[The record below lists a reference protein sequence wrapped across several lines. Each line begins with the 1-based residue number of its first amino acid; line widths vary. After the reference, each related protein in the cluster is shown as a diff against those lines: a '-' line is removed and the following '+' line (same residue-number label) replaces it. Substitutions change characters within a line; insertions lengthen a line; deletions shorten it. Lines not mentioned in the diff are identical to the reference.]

1 MASAAEAA
9 ALGDGRGAGPVS
21 PIAAHAICLGLVALD
36 FLVRAWRI
44 QWIMG
49 GLGSRLSLRDAF
61 VLNAFGDA
69 ANALTPLRLGGEPA
83 RVAGMLRSGV
93 RLTPTLVGITLEA
106 VVSRLALITVAAWL
120 IWQYAPAWWVTA
132 GPSLRAGAASAWPWI
147 VLVLI
152 AGVLLWRYTRR
163 AVAPA
168 TRRLRRPMRRVLVYL
183 RRMPRWPLVAS
194 IPLSAIAVATRIAI
208 LPVLTLTLPSPPPLG
223 PVIFG
228 SFALL
233 YSQMVLPTPSGAG
246 VVELGFLGGAAGELG
261 EGQGWILLAWRFYT
275 NGLGVL
281 LGVWLAV
288 SIYGWP
294 VLRKVL
300 RGKAAPLTEQPDA

>member
-1 MASAAEAA
+1 M
-9 ALGDGRGAGPVS
+9 S
-21 PIAAHAICLGLVALD
+21 PLAAHATCLGLVLLD
-36 FLVRAWRI
+36 FLVRGWRI
-44 QWIMG
+44 QWVMR
-49 GLGSRLSLRDAF
+49 GLGSPLPLRGAF
-61 VLNAFGDA
+61 VVNAFGDA
-69 ANALTPLRLGGEPA
+69 ANALTPMRLGGEPA
-83 RVAGMLRSGV
+83 RVAGLLHSGA
-93 RLTPTLVGITLEA
+93 RLTAALVGVTLEA
-106 VVSRLALITVAAWL
+106 LVSRLALIAVAAWL
-120 IWQYAPAWWVTA
+120 IWRYAPAWWVTA
-132 GPSLRAGAASAWPWI
+132 GPGLMASASDAWPWI

-152 AGVLLWRYTRR
+152 AGFLLWRYTQR
-163 AVAPA
+163 AVSPA
-168 TRRLRRPMRRVLVYL
+168 ARRLRRPMRRVLVYL

-194 IPLSAIAVATRIAI
+194 AIVSLIPIATRIAI

-246 VVELGFLGGAAGELG
+246 VVELGFLGGAAGQLG
-261 EGQGWILLAWRFYT
+261 DGQGWILLAWRFYT

-288 SIYGWP
+288 HIYGWP

-300 RGKAAPLTEQPDA
+300 RGKATLTEQPGA

>member
-1 MASAAEAA
+1 MS
-9 ALGDGRGAGPVS
+9 PV
-21 PIAAHAICLGLVALD
+21 AAHAVCLGLVALD
-36 FLVRAWRI
+36 FLVRGWRI
-44 QWIMG
+44 QWIMQ
-49 GLGSRLSLRDAF
+49 GLGSRLPLRHGF
-61 VLNAFGDA
+61 VVNAFGDA

-83 RVAGMLRSGV
+83 RVAGLLRSEV
-93 RLTPTLVGITLEA
+93 RMTAVLVGITLEA
-106 VVSRLALITVAAWL
+106 VISRLVLIAVAAWL

-132 GPSLRAGAASAWPWI
+132 GPSLKAAASSAWPWI
-147 VLVLI
+147 VLALI
-152 AGVLLWRYTRR
+152 VGVLLWRYTQR
-163 AVAPA
+163 AVSPA
-168 TRRLRRPMRRVLVYL
+168 SKRLRRPMRRVLVYL
-183 RRMPRWPLVAS
+183 RRMPRWPLMAS
-194 IPLSAIAVATRIAI
+194 IPLSAIAIATRIAI

-281 LGVWLAV
+281 LGVWLAL

-294 VLRKVL
+294 ALRKVL
-300 RGKAAPLTEQPDA
+300 GGKPGPLTEQPDA

>member
-1 MASAAEAA
+1 MS
-9 ALGDGRGAGPVS
+9 PV
-21 PIAAHAICLGLVALD
+21 AAHAICLGLVALD

-44 QWIMG
+44 QWLMQ
-49 GLGSRLSLRDAF
+49 GLGSRLPLRDGF
-61 VLNAFGDA
+61 VVNAFGDA

-93 RLTPTLVGITLEA
+93 RLTAALVGITLEA
-106 VVSRLALITVAAWL
+106 VLSRLVLIVVVAWL
-120 IWQYAPAWWVTA
+120 IWRYAPAWWATA
-132 GPSLRAGAASAWPWI
+132 GPGLLGAASSAWPWI
-147 VLVLI
+147 VLVLL
-152 AGVLLWRYTRR
+152 AGVLLWRYTQR

-194 IPLSAIAVATRIAI
+194 LPLSAIAIATRIAI
-208 LPVLTLTLPSPPPLG
+208 LPLLTLTLPNPPPLG

-275 NGLGVL
+275 NGLGL
-281 LGVWLAV
+281 FLGVWLAL

-294 VLRKVL
+294 VLRRVL
-300 RGKAAPLTEQPDA
+300 RGKPVALTEQPDA

>member
-1 MASAAEAA
+1 MSPAA
-9 ALGDGRGAGPVS
+9 AHVT
-21 PIAAHAICLGLVALD
+21 CLGLVALD
-36 FLVRAWRI
+36 FLVRGWRI
-44 QWIMG
+44 QWLMR
-49 GLGSRLSLRDAF
+49 GLGSHLPLRDAF
-61 VLNAFGDA
+61 VVNALGDA

-83 RVAGMLRSGV
+83 RVAAMLRSGV
-93 RLTPTLVGITLEA
+93 RLTAVLVGVTLEA
-106 VVSRLALITVAAWL
+106 VISRLALISVAVWL
-120 IWQYAPAWWVTA
+120 IWQYAPVWWVTA
-132 GPSLRAGAASAWPWI
+132 GPGLRSGAASAWPWI
-147 VLVLI
+147 VLILI
-152 AGVLLWRYTRR
+152 AGVLLWRYTQR
-163 AVAPA
+163 AVSPA
-168 TRRLRRPMRRVLVYL
+168 TKRLRRPMRRVLVYL

-194 IPLSAIAVATRIAI
+194 VPLSVIAIATRIAI

-281 LGVWLAV
+281 LGVWLAL

-294 VLRKVL
+294 ALRKVL
-300 RGKAAPLTEQPDA
+300 RGKSTPLTEQPDA

>member
-1 MASAAEAA
+1 M
-9 ALGDGRGAGPVS
+9 P
-21 PIAAHAICLGLVALD
+21 
-36 FLVRAWRI
+36 
-44 QWIMG
+44 
-49 GLGSRLSLRDAF
+49 LRDG
-61 VLNAFGDA
+61 VVVNAFGDA

-83 RVAGMLRSGV
+83 RVAGLLRTGV
-93 RLTPTLVGITLEA
+93 RLTAALVGITLEA
-106 VVSRLALITVAAWL
+106 VISRLVLIAGAAWL
-120 IWQYAPAWWVTA
+120 IWRYAPAWWVTA
-132 GPSLRAGAASAWPWI
+132 GPSLRAGASRAWPWL
-147 VLVLI
+147 VLVLVVGLI
-152 AGVLLWRYTRR
+152 LWRYTQR
-163 AVAPA
+163 AVSPA
-168 TRRLRRPMRRVLVYL
+168 SKRLRRPMRRVLVYL

-194 IPLSAIAVATRIAI
+194 IPLSAIAMATRIAI
-208 LPVLTLTLPSPPPLG
+208 LPVLSLTLPSPPPLG

-275 NGLGVL
+275 NGVGLV
-281 LGVWLAV
+281 LGVWLAL

-300 RGKAAPLTEQPDA
+300 RGKAVPLTELPDA

>member
-1 MASAAEAA
+1 M
-9 ALGDGRGAGPVS
+9 R
-21 PIAAHAICLGLVALD
+21 
-36 FLVRAWRI
+36 
-44 QWIMG
+44 
-49 GLGSRLSLRDAF
+49 GLGTRLSLRDAF

-83 RVAGMLRSGV
+83 RVAGMLRSRV
-93 RLTPTLVGITLEA
+93 RLTPALVGITLEA
-106 VVSRLALITVAAWL
+106 VISRLVLIAVAAWL
-120 IWQYAPAWWVTA
+120 IWEYAPAWWVTA
-132 GPSLRAGAASAWPWI
+132 GPSLQAGASKAWPWI

-152 AGVLLWRYTRR
+152 AGVVLWRYAQR
-163 AVAPA
+163 AVSPP

-183 RRMPRWPLVAS
+183 RRMPRGPLVAS
-194 IPLSAIAVATRIAI
+194 LPLSVIPIATRIAI
-208 LPVLTLTLPSPPPLG
+208 LPVLVLTLPSPPPLG
-223 PVIFG
+223 PAIFG

-261 EGQGWILLAWRFYT
+261 DGQGWILLAWRFYT
-275 NGLGVL
+275 NGVGVL
-281 LGVWLAV
+281 LGVWLAL

-300 RGKAAPLTEQPDA
+300 RGRAAPLTEQPDA

>member
-1 MASAAEAA
+1 M
-9 ALGDGRGAGPVS
+9 S
-21 PIAAHAICLGLVALD
+21 PLAAHAICLGLVALD
-36 FLVRAWRI
+36 FLVRGWRL
-44 QWIMG
+44 QWIMQ
-49 GLGSRLSLRDAF
+49 GLGSRMPLRDG
-61 VLNAFGDA
+61 VVVNAFGDA

-83 RVAGMLRSGV
+83 RVAGLLRTGV
-93 RLTPTLVGITLEA
+93 RLTAALVGITLEA
-106 VVSRLALITVAAWL
+106 VISRLVLIAGAAWL
-120 IWQYAPAWWVTA
+120 IWRYAPAWWVTA
-132 GPSLRAGAASAWPWI
+132 GPSLRAGASRAWPWL
-147 VLVLI
+147 VLVLVVGLI
-152 AGVLLWRYTRR
+152 LWRYTQR
-163 AVAPA
+163 AVSPA
-168 TRRLRRPMRRVLVYL
+168 SKRLRRPMRRVLVYL

-194 IPLSAIAVATRIAI
+194 IPLSAIAMATRIAI
-208 LPVLTLTLPSPPPLG
+208 LPVLSLTLPSPPPLG

-275 NGLGVL
+275 NGVGLV
-281 LGVWLAV
+281 LGVWLAL

-300 RGKAAPLTEQPDA
+300 RGKAVPLTELPDA

>member
-1 MASAAEAA
+1 M
-9 ALGDGRGAGPVS
+9 S
-21 PIAAHAICLGLVALD
+21 PLAAHAICLGLVVLD
-36 FLVRAWRI
+36 FLVRGWRI
-44 QWIMG
+44 QWIMQ
-49 GLGSRLSLRDAF
+49 GLGSSLRLRDAF
-61 VLNAFGDA
+61 VVNAFGDA
-69 ANALTPLRLGGEPA
+69 ANALTPMRLGGEPA
-83 RVAGMLRSGV
+83 RVAGMLHSGV
-93 RLTPTLVGITLEA
+93 RMTAALVAITLEA
-106 VVSRLALITVAAWL
+106 VISRLALIGVAAWL

-132 GPSLRAGAASAWPWI
+132 GPSLRAGASRAWPWL

-152 AGVLLWRYTRR
+152 VGVLLWRYTQR
-163 AVAPA
+163 AVSPA
-168 TRRLRRPMRRVLVYL
+168 SRRLRRPMRRVLVYL

-194 IPLSAIAVATRIAI
+194 VPFSVIPIATRIAI
-208 LPVLTLTLPSPPPLG
+208 LPVLALTLPSPPPLG

-246 VVELGFLGGAAGELG
+246 VVELGFLGGAAGQLG

-275 NGLGVL
+275 NGLGLL
-281 LGVWLAV
+281 LGVWLAL

-300 RGKAAPLTEQPDA
+300 RGKAVPLTEQPDA

>member
-1 MASAAEAA
+1 MS
-9 ALGDGRGAGPVS
+9 PV
-21 PIAAHAICLGLVALD
+21 AAHAICLGLVVLD
-36 FLVRAWRI
+36 FLVRGWRI
-44 QWIMG
+44 QWIMQ
-49 GLGSRLSLRDAF
+49 GLGSRLPLRDAF
-61 VLNAFGDA
+61 VVNAFGDA
-69 ANALTPLRLGGEPA
+69 ANALTPLRMGGEPA
-83 RVAGMLRSGV
+83 RVAGMLRTGA
-93 RLTPTLVGITLEA
+93 RMTAALVGITLEA
-106 VVSRLALITVAAWL
+106 VISRLVLIVVAAWL

-132 GPSLRAGAASAWPWI
+132 GPGLRAAASRAWPWI

-152 AGVLLWRYTRR
+152 AGVLLWRYTQR
-163 AVAPA
+163 AVSPA

-194 IPLSAIAVATRIAI
+194 LPLSVIPIASRIAI
-208 LPVLTLTLPSPPPLG
+208 LPVLVLTLPSPPPIG

-281 LGVWLAV
+281 LGVWLAL

-294 VLRKVL
+294 VLRRVL
-300 RGKAAPLTEQPDA
+300 RGKPVPLTELPDA

>member
-1 MASAAEAA
+1 
-9 ALGDGRGAGPVS
+9 VS
-21 PIAAHAICLGLVALD
+21 PLAAHALCLGLVALD
-36 FLVRAWRI
+36 FLVRGWRL
-44 QWIMG
+44 QWIMQ
-49 GLGSRLSLRDAF
+49 GLGCRVALRDGL
-61 VLNAFGDA
+61 VVNAFGDA

-83 RVAGMLRSGV
+83 RVAGLLRTGV
-93 RLTPTLVGITLEA
+93 RMTAVLVGITLEA
-106 VVSRLALITVAAWL
+106 VISRLVLIAVSAWL
-120 IWQYAPAWWVTA
+120 VWQYAPAWWVTA
-132 GPSLRAGAASAWPWI
+132 GPGLQAGASKAWPWL

-152 AGVLLWRYTRR
+152 VGLLLWRYTQR
-163 AVAPA
+163 AVSPA
-168 TRRLRRPMRRVLVYL
+168 SKRLRRPMRRVLVYL

-194 IPLSAIAVATRIAI
+194 IPLSAIAIATRIAI
-208 LPVLTLTLPSPPPLG
+208 LPVLALTLPSPPPLG

-275 NGLGVL
+275 NGLGLL
-281 LGVWLAV
+281 LGVWLAL

-294 VLRKVL
+294 VLRRVL
-300 RGKAAPLTEQPDA
+300 RGKPVPLTEPDA

>member
-1 MASAAEAA
+1 MS
-9 ALGDGRGAGPVS
+9 PV
-21 PIAAHAICLGLVALD
+21 AAHAICLSLVALD
-36 FLVRAWRI
+36 FLVRGWRL
-44 QWIMG
+44 QWIMQ
-49 GLGSRLSLRDAF
+49 GLGSRVRLRDSL
-61 VLNAFGDA
+61 VVNAFGDA

-83 RVAGMLRSGV
+83 RVAGLLRTGV
-93 RLTPTLVGITLEA
+93 RLTAVLVGITLEA
-106 VVSRLALITVAAWL
+106 VISRLVLIAVAAWL
-120 IWQYAPAWWVTA
+120 VWQYAPAWWVTA
-132 GPSLRAGAASAWPWI
+132 GPGLKAGAARAWPWL

-152 AGVLLWRYTRR
+152 VGLLLWRYTQR
-163 AVAPA
+163 AVSPA
-168 TRRLRRPMRRVLVYL
+168 SKRLRRPMRRVLVYL
-183 RRMPRWPLVAS
+183 RRMPRWPLLAS
-194 IPLSAIAVATRIAI
+194 VPLSAIAMATRIAI
-208 LPVLTLTLPSPPPLG
+208 LPVLAFTLPSPPPLG

-275 NGLGVL
+275 NGLGLL
-281 LGVWLAV
+281 LGVWLAL

-300 RGKAAPLTEQPDA
+300 RGKAVPLTEQPDA

>member
-1 MASAAEAA
+1 MS
-9 ALGDGRGAGPVS
+9 PV
-21 PIAAHAICLGLVALD
+21 AAHAICLGLVVLD
-36 FLVRAWRI
+36 FLVRGWRI
-44 QWIMG
+44 QWIMQ
-49 GLGSRLSLRDAF
+49 GLGSRLPLRDAF
-61 VLNAFGDA
+61 VVNAFGDA
-69 ANALTPLRLGGEPA
+69 ANALTPLRMGGEPA

-93 RLTPTLVGITLEA
+93 RVTAALVGITLEA
-106 VVSRLALITVAAWL
+106 VISRLVLIAVAAWL

-132 GPSLRAGAASAWPWI
+132 GPSLRAGASNAWPWI
-147 VLVLI
+147 VLILV
-152 AGVLLWRYTRR
+152 AGVLLWCYTQR
-163 AVAPA
+163 AVSPA
-168 TRRLRRPMRRVLVYL
+168 TQRLRRPMRRVLVYL

-194 IPLSAIAVATRIAI
+194 IPFSVIPIATRIAI

-223 PVIFG
+223 PAIFG

-275 NGLGVL
+275 NGLGL
-281 LGVWLAV
+281 FLGVWLAL

-294 VLRKVL
+294 VLRRVL
-300 RGKAAPLTEQPDA
+300 RGKPVALTEQPDA

>member
-1 MASAAEAA
+1 M
-9 ALGDGRGAGPVS
+9 S
-21 PIAAHAICLGLVALD
+21 PLAAHAICLGLVALD
-36 FLVRAWRI
+36 FLVRGWRL
-44 QWIMG
+44 QWIMQ
-49 GLGSRLSLRDAF
+49 GLGSRLPLRDG
-61 VLNAFGDA
+61 VVVNAFGDA

-83 RVAGMLRSGV
+83 RVAGLLRTGV
-93 RLTPTLVGITLEA
+93 RLTAALVGITLEA
-106 VVSRLALITVAAWL
+106 VISRLVLIAGAAWL
-120 IWQYAPAWWVTA
+120 IWRYAPAWWVTA
-132 GPSLRAGAASAWPWI
+132 GPSLRAGASRAWPWL
-147 VLVLI
+147 VLVLVVGLI
-152 AGVLLWRYTRR
+152 LWRYTQR
-163 AVAPA
+163 AVSPA
-168 TRRLRRPMRRVLVYL
+168 SKRLRRPMRRVLVYL

-194 IPLSAIAVATRIAI
+194 IPLSAIAMATRIAI
-208 LPVLTLTLPSPPPLG
+208 LPVLSLTLPSPPPLG

-275 NGLGVL
+275 NGVGLV
-281 LGVWLAV
+281 LGVWLAL

-300 RGKAAPLTEQPDA
+300 RGKAVPLTELPDA

>member
-1 MASAAEAA
+1 MS
-9 ALGDGRGAGPVS
+9 PVT
-21 PIAAHAICLGLVALD
+21 AHAICLGLVVLD
-36 FLVRAWRI
+36 FLVRGWRI
-44 QWIMG
+44 QWIMQ
-49 GLGSRLSLRDAF
+49 GLGSPLPLRDAF
-61 VLNAFGDA
+61 VVNAFGDA

-83 RVAGMLRSGV
+83 RVAGMLRSGM
-93 RLTPTLVGITLEA
+93 RMTAALVGITLEA
-106 VVSRLALITVAAWL
+106 VISRVVLIAVAAWL

-132 GPSLRAGAASAWPWI
+132 GPGLRAGASRAWPWI

-152 AGVLLWRYTRR
+152 AGILLWRYTQR
-163 AVAPA
+163 AVSPA

-194 IPLSAIAVATRIAI
+194 IPLSVMAMAARIAI
-208 LPVLTLTLPSPPPLG
+208 LPVLTLTLPNPPPFG
-223 PVIFG
+223 PALFG

-275 NGLGVL
+275 NGLGML
-281 LGVWLAV
+281 LGVWLALN
-288 SIYGWP
+288 IYGWP